1 MLWVYSWNVRECCMS
16 HCSGLFCCM
25 AKETMIWREKGKFR
39 IRAVQ
44 MDRIRGLLDIRRID
58 SVLNSQIRDMC
69 RVMKEVDKRIDEGV
83 L

>member
-1 MLWVYSWNVRECCMS
+1 
-16 HCSGLFCCM
+16 
-25 AKETMIWREKGKFR
+25 MIWREKGKFR